1 MARLPRLALAGHLHH
16 VIQRGNN
23 GQALFVDDADRRAYL
38 DLLRESAAAHGVA
51 IHAYAL
57 LIERVQLLAT
67 PQQAQALSLTMQTLG
82 RRYVARF
89 NRRHGRS
96 GTLWEGRYRA
106 TVLEAERHFL
116 RALIDIE
123 SMPVRLQWVVHA
135 ADWPWSSAAH
145 HVGGARD
152 PLVTPHALYWAL
164 GNTPFEREVAYR
176 ALLDA
181 GVSEA
186 EHAALTDA
194 AMKGWA
200 LGGAAFIAGLAIAT
214 SRPLQPRQRG
224 RPRKPPAA

>member
-16 VIQRGNN
+16 LIQRGNN
-23 GQALFVDDADRRAYL
+23 SQALFVDDADRRAYL
-38 DLLRESAAAHGVA
+38 DMLREAAAAHGVA
-51 IHAYAL
+51 VHGYAL
-57 LIERVQLLAT
+57 LVERVQLLAT
-67 PQQAQALSLTMQTLG
+67 PQAANGLSLAMQTLG

-106 TVLEAERHFL
+106 TVLEAGRYFL
-116 RALIDIE
+116 HALIDIE
-123 SMPVRLQWVVHA
+123 SQPVRMQWVAHA

-145 HVGGARD
+145 HVGRAPD
-152 PLVTPHALYWAL
+152 PLVTSHALYWAL

-176 ALLDA
+176 KLLDA

-186 EHAALTDA
+186 EHLALTDA
-194 AMKGWA
+194 TLKGWA
-200 LGGAAFIAGLAIAT
+200 LGSAAFLASLKAAT

-224 RPRKPPAA
+224 RPRKTPAA